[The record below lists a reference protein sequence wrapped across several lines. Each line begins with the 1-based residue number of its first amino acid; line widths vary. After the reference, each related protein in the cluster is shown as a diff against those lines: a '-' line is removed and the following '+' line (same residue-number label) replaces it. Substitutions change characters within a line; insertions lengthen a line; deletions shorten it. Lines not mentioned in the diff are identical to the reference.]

1 MALMALSPGIPAL
14 AQQDWKSMTLVNNK
28 LNYTEL
34 KIMYNMFSTDYYQLI
49 FLFTF
54 ESANMVAKAKQKIGS
69 KTTRKLRFGY
79 STQSFAGYRHS
90 VWTPSR

>member
-1 MALMALSPGIPAL
+1 VEE
-14 AQQDWKSMTLVNNK
+14 SMTLVNNK
-28 LNYTEL
+28 LNYTEN
-34 KIMYNMFSTDYYQLI
+34 MYNMFGTDYYQLI

>member
-1 MALMALSPGIPAL
+1 
-14 AQQDWKSMTLVNNK
+14 
-28 LNYTEL
+28 
-34 KIMYNMFSTDYYQLI
+34 MYNMFSTNYYQLI

-54 ESANMVAKAKQKIGS
+54 ESANMVAKARQKIGS

-90 VWTPSR
+90 VQQWAGCYRCTVER

>member
-1 MALMALSPGIPAL
+1 M
-14 AQQDWKSMTLVNNK
+14 
-28 LNYTEL
+28 
-34 KIMYNMFSTDYYQLI
+34 MYDMFSTDYYQLI

-90 VWTPSR
+90 VWTPSRQREWKQAECYRCIVEQ

>member
-1 MALMALSPGIPAL
+1 
-14 AQQDWKSMTLVNNK
+14 
-28 LNYTEL
+28 
-34 KIMYNMFSTDYYQLI
+34 MYNMFSTDYYQLI
-49 FLFTF
+49 FLFTFESANF

-90 VWTPSR
+90 VWKQTECYRCIVEQ

>member
-1 MALMALSPGIPAL
+1 
-14 AQQDWKSMTLVNNK
+14 MTLVNNK
-28 LNYTEL
+28 LNYT
-34 KIMYNMFSTDYYQLI
+34 MYNMFSTDYYQLI

>member
-1 MALMALSPGIPAL
+1 
-14 AQQDWKSMTLVNNK
+14 
-28 LNYTEL
+28 
-34 KIMYNMFSTDYYQLI
+34 MYNMFSTDYYQLI

-69 KTTRKLRFGY
+69 KTTRKLRFGC

>member
-1 MALMALSPGIPAL
+1 
-14 AQQDWKSMTLVNNK
+14 
-28 LNYTEL
+28 
-34 KIMYNMFSTDYYQLI
+34 MYNMFSTDYYQLI

-54 ESANMVAKAKQKIGS
+54 ESANMVARAKQKIGS

-90 VWTPSR
+90 GWKQTECYRCIVEQ

>member
-1 MALMALSPGIPAL
+1 M
-14 AQQDWKSMTLVNNK
+14 
-28 LNYTEL
+28 
-34 KIMYNMFSTDYYQLI
+34 MYNMFSADYYQLI

-79 STQSFAGYRHS
+79 STQSSAGYRHS
-90 VWTPSR
+90 VWKQTECYRCIVEQ

>member
-1 MALMALSPGIPAL
+1 
-14 AQQDWKSMTLVNNK
+14 MTLVNNK
-28 LNYTEL
+28 LNYTENNV
-34 KIMYNMFSTDYYQLI
+34 YMFSTDYYQLI

-79 STQSFAGYRHS
+79 LLKALRDTAILFGLRPANANGNKQNAIAA
-90 VWTPSR
+90 

>member
-1 MALMALSPGIPAL
+1 
-14 AQQDWKSMTLVNNK
+14 MTLVNNK
-28 LNYTEL
+28 LNYTE
-34 KIMYNMFSTDYYQLI
+34 NNVMFSTDYYQLI

>member
-1 MALMALSPGIPAL
+1 MWYRHQLSRFAEWGKI
-14 AQQDWKSMTLVNNK
+14 SSTI
-28 LNYTEL
+28 L